1 MFMRKVVRFHAIVDV
16 NMEDIL
22 EYAEDN
28 ELNLMDAIAEVNNTV
43 YLGLSCVDGMA
54 SRLHGISN
62 VDSYLTEWEM
72 ME

>member
-1 MFMRKVVRFHAIVDV
+1 MPKTVRFHAIVEV
-16 NMEDIL
+16 NVEDIL

-43 YLGLSCVDGMA
+43 YLGLSCIDGMA

-62 VDSYLTEWEM
+62 VESYLTEWEM

>member
-1 MFMRKVVRFHAIVDV
+1 MPKTVRFHAIVEVD
-16 NMEDIL
+16 MEDIL

-43 YLGLSCVDGMA
+43 YLGLSCIDGMA

>member
-1 MFMRKVVRFHAIVDV
+1 MSKTVRFHAIVDV

-28 ELNLMDAIAEVNNTV
+28 ELNLMDAIDKVNNTV
-43 YLGLSCVDGMA
+43 YLGLSCIDGMA
-54 SRLHGISN
+54 QRLHGISN

>member
-1 MFMRKVVRFHAIVDV
+1 MRKIVRFHAIVDV

-43 YLGLSCVDGMA
+43 YLGLSCIDGMA

>member
-1 MFMRKVVRFHAIVDV
+1 MRKIVRFHAIVDV

-54 SRLHGISN
+54 NRLHGISN

>member
-43 YLGLSCVDGMA
+43 YLGLSCIDGMA

>member
-1 MFMRKVVRFHAIVDV
+1 MSKTVRFHAIVDV

-22 EYAEDN
+22 EYAEN
-28 ELNLMDAIAEVNNTV
+28 NQLNLVDAIQEVNNTV
-43 YLGLSCVDGMA
+43 YLGLSCIDGMA
-54 SRLHGISN
+54 NRLHGIGN

>member
-1 MFMRKVVRFHAIVDV
+1 MRKVVRFHAIVDV

>member
-1 MFMRKVVRFHAIVDV
+1 MSKTVRFHAIVEV
-16 NMEDIL
+16 NEEDIL

-43 YLGLSCVDGMA
+43 YLGLSCIDGMA

>member
-1 MFMRKVVRFHAIVDV
+1 MSKTVRFHAIVDV

-28 ELNLMDAIAEVNNTV
+28 ELNLIDAISEVNNTV
-43 YLGLSCVDGMA
+43 YLGLSCIDGMA
-54 SRLHGISN
+54 QRLHGISN

>member
-1 MFMRKVVRFHAIVDV
+1 MSKTVRFHAIVDV
-16 NMEDIL
+16 NVEDIL
-22 EYAEDN
+22 EYAENN

-43 YLGLSCVDGMA
+43 YLGLSCIDGMA